1 MDEIKYELWLERY
14 GLEYARRI
22 AEICESE
29 EEIASRLGIGLV
41 FFRKWKKKHPEFAE
55 AISLGLA
62 ESDFAVIKALHKKA
76 TGFNVGLKKSY
87 KLKRIDFD
95 PDTGKKIREY
105 EELATG
111 IEETYVPVDLS
122 AEKFWLKNRQSD
134 RWLENGERID
144 GEGEGVGGVVEIP
157 SAAIL
162 TPHVLHTERYSLPLP
177 SAITS

>member
-22 AEICESE
+22 AESCESE

-111 IEETYVPVDLS
+111 IEETYVPADLS

-144 GEGEGVGGVVEIP
+144 SEGEGVGGVVEIP
-157 SAAIL
+157 SADTID
-162 TPHVLHTERYSLPLP
+162 PPEKN
-177 SAITS
+177 